1 MRIRVH
7 ILGHKFV
14 KNIRGDNMRMYDI
27 IKKKRDGQKLN
38 REEINY
44 VIENYTKGNIPDYQ
58 MSALLMAIYFNNMTE
73 EETVDLTRAMVDS
86 GEKVDL
92 SAIKGIKVDKHST
105 GGVGDTIT
113 LILGPM
119 IAALGIPFVK
129 MSGRGL
135 GHTGGTLDKL
145 ESIENFRVNLSN
157 EEFLENVNNI
167 NIAICSQTSNIAPA
181 DKKLYALRDVTATVD
196 NIPLIASSI
205 MSKKLA
211 IGSDAIILDVKI
223 GKGAFMKDLESAL
236 ELSKEMVK
244 LGTNYGRET
253 VALLTNMDEPLG
265 RAIGNSLEVKE
276 AIEVLNGNGPQ
287 DLYELALEL
296 GSILLLLAKK
306 AKNKEEA
313 RMLLEDTIESKSA
326 YRKFIELVKHQ
337 GGNIEQVINPELL
350 PKAKYV
356 IEIKS
361 SKEGYIEEIDAER
374 VGVCALRLGAG
385 RETMDSIIDLSAG
398 VVLNKK
404 VGEKA
409 YKGETLAYLH
419 SNDLIKA
426 QEVENDMKDIIK
438 IGNGKS
444 SEKKLIY
451 GLVTKDGVSL
461 Y

>member
-1 MRIRVH
+1 
-7 ILGHKFV
+7 
-14 KNIRGDNMRMYDI
+14 MRMYDI
-27 IKKKRDGQKLN
+27 IKKKRDGQQLTN
-38 REEINY
+38 EEISY
-44 VIENYTKGNIPDYQ
+44 VIENYTNGNIPDYQ

-73 EETVDLTRAMVDS
+73 EETVNLTRAMVDS

-92 SAIKGIKVDKHST
+92 ADIKGIKVDKHST

-113 LILGPM
+113 LVLGPM
-119 IAALGIPFVK
+119 IAALNVPFVK

-145 ESIENFRVNLSN
+145 ESIENFRVNLSK
-157 EEFLENVNNI
+157 EEFINNVNSI

-211 IGSDAIILDVKI
+211 IGSDAIILDVKV
-223 GKGAFMKDLESAL
+223 GKGAFMKSLESAL

-265 RAIGNSLEVKE
+265 KAIGNSLEVKE
-276 AIEVLNGNGPQ
+276 AIDVLNGNGPK

-296 GSILLLLAKK
+296 GSILLILAKK
-306 AKNKEEA
+306 ANNEEEA
-313 RMLLEDTIESKSA
+313 RMLLEDTINSKSA
-326 YRKFIELVKHQ
+326 YKKFIQLVEYQ
-337 GGNIEQVINPELL
+337 GGNVEQVINPELL

-361 SKEGYIEEIDAER
+361 TKEGYIEEMDAER
-374 VGVCALRLGAG
+374 IGECALRLGAG
-385 RETMDSIIDLSAG
+385 RETMDSRIDLSAG
-398 VVLNKK
+398 IVLNKK
-404 VGEKA
+404 VGDKV

-419 SNDLIKA
+419 SNDLNKA
-426 QEVENDMKDIIK
+426 QEVENEIKDVIK
-438 IGNGKS
+438 VGNEEVS
-444 SEKKLIY
+444 DKKLIY